1 MKFLKIILPFLFSKN
16 LTKLNKKIIW
26 FSFIGSFLSFFAIT
40 ISDGI
45 MNKLGKIDY
54 YEIFLFS
61 NNQNILLQQDQD
73 QDQEKN
79 YNQELSQENEKIKN
93 ILSLKKHFL
102 NELNKQNQNFDF
114 KLIYFSPSL
123 IENSIYEV
131 QGLNLKE
138 GDFYYINN
146 ITLDNFEIS
155 VPRLFAYK
163 NNLNIGDKIRL
174 FSFDKTYTP
183 LGKIFTNRLFTIK
196 NIHRMAH
203 HQRFFINEDSFQRMF
218 KTNEEN
224 AILFNNLTEKKEFEK
239 FTQKFLENYSN
250 GNQLELFSHIYKKN
264 ENLQSAIEM
273 EKFLIKLL
281 TGFLLFISLSVLY
294 NSTLLM
300 KQTKQH
306 DIFILKTIGYN
317 NWHIDLIFVSINLII
332 LLFSLLLGF
341 IFAIL
346 FLEFIMPYVLIFKE
360 YQLDMQYLFIVV
372 IFSILITT
380 FISVFSSKKA

>member
-61 NNQNILLQQDQD
+61 NNPNILLQQE
-73 QDQEKN
+73 QEKN
-79 YNQELSQENEKIKN
+79 YNQESNQENDKTKN

-102 NELNKQNQNFDF
+102 NELNKQDQNFDF

-131 QGLNLKE
+131 QGLKE
-138 GDFYYINN
+138 DDFYYINN
-146 ITLDNFEIS
+146 IMLDNFEIS

-196 NIHRMAH
+196 NIHRMPH

-218 KTNEEN
+218 KTNEKN
-224 AILFNNLTEKKEFEK
+224 AILFDSLTEKKEFER
-239 FTQKFLENYSN
+239 FTQNFLKNYSN
-250 GNQLELFSHIYKKN
+250 DNQVELFSHIYKKN

-360 YQLDMQYLFIVV
+360 YQLDICYLFMVILFSILTTILIS
-372 IFSILITT
+372 IFSI
-380 FISVFSSKKA
+380 KKINYRN